1 MGLRRA
7 LRAVVLIRL
16 GLGQEESLRPV
27 DSYFHERL
35 GEEEIGCWRGRGSKK
50 KDPMVGQGCLG
61 TNPMQPRP
69 WTQIW
74 GEASP
79 RSSPLRV
86 ILECYLIIY
95 GTPGTSQFPHALLPT
110 RVGGDVGVGGS
121 FRITASLL

>member
-1 MGLRRA
+1 MLEGERQ
-7 LRAVVLIRL
+7 
-16 GLGQEESLRPV
+16 QEEGPYGGTR
-27 DSYFHERL
+27 
-35 GEEEIGCWRGRGSKK
+35 
-50 KDPMVGQGCLG
+50 CLG
-61 TNPMQPRP
+61 PNPMQPRP

-86 ILECYLIIY
+86 ILECYLIIC

-110 RVGGDVGVGGS
+110 RVGGDVGVGGG